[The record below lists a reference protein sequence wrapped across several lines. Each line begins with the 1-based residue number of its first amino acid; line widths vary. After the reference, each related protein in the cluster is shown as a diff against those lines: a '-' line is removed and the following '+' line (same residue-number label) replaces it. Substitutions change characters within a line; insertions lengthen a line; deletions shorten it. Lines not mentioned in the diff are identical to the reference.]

1 MPTRGERRL
10 RCLPRLHA
18 HERRHGQGVV
28 HALELLVRLALVGGV
43 PQDLADVG
51 EVPALALRRGDALGV
66 EQLGDANERR
76 TRHAEVVDATDDRRP
91 LLVDA
96 PALALAVPEPGRR
109 GTAAGLALPQ
119 RLDAAV
125 RRLVAD
131 VPPLLAAHQALDR
144 ERDPPPEVPRR
155 VDGPRAVHDDELVL
169 LHQLHDVRGVVQ
181 PLLADEAVELRD
193 AHLVD
198 GSRADQGL
206 HDTHPLG
213 ALGQGDLHRGDV
225 GLEHRLGED
234 GDARPGGAQPLQR
247 DELALQRLP
256 ALLPGGADAAVL
268 HEAGKR
274 ARHHDSSSVARSDRS
289 VPTRC
294 ADSEGEA
301 GASCIAG
308 L

>member
-125 RRLVAD
+125 GRLVAD
-131 VPPLLAAHQALDR
+131 VPPLLAAHEALDR
-144 ERDPPPEVPRR
+144 QRDPSTEVARR
-155 VDGPRAVHDDELVL
+155 VDGPRAVHHDELVL
-169 LHQLHDVRGVVQ
+169 LHELHDVGGVVEA
-181 PLLADEAVELRD
+181 LLADEAVELGD
-193 AHLVD
+193 ADLVH
-198 GSRADQGL
+198 GPGANQRL
-206 HDTHPLG
+206 HDAHPLG

-225 GLEHRLGED
+225 GLEHGLRED
-234 GDARPGGAQPLQR
+234 RDARPGRAEALQG
-247 DELALQRLP
+247 DELPLQRLP
-256 ALLPGGADAAVL
+256 PLLPGGADATVL
-268 HEAGKR
+268 DEARGGG
-274 ARHHDSSSVARSDRS
+274 RHHFSPSAPSSERS
-289 VPTRC
+289 VPTRF
-294 ADSEGEA
+294 ADSASEA
-301 GASCIAG
+301 GASFIAG